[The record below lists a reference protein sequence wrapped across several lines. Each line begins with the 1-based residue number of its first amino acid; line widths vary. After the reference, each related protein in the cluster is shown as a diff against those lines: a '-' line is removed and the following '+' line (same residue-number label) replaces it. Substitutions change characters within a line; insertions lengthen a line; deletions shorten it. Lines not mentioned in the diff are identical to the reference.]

1 MILLRQTASL
11 KILGIQKDTGE
22 SVEELLQTAGQLAHL
37 HSFMLVVTKEPLRWG
52 PHLSSIVASS
62 FPSLVYFNLHVTELD
77 FPDFTGRR
85 SPVRL
90 SPKQL
95 QTISLYGY
103 SRTREEA
110 LFFDSIM
117 QFSDPSSLVEVEVA
131 GGLVSTAVFERLS
144 CLPNLRRL
152 VIGIAPDDD
161 GAAMAEILP
170 QLRNMKTL
178 EFLDI
183 NPYCDTATVVDSPV
197 SLETLLQALP
207 PTIRMTSIL
216 DLRFRPEESDSIPLR
231 EVPVSWPSSLSILQV
246 WFELN
251 EGNDILLWRDKA
263 DKSGKWHRYE
273 EDLQASEELVR
284 LAQTGVK
291 SRRSESFE
299 AD

>member
-1 MILLRQTASL
+1 
-11 KILGIQKDTGE
+11 
-22 SVEELLQTAGQLAHL
+22 
-37 HSFMLVVTKEPLRWG
+37 
-52 PHLSSIVASS
+52 
-62 FPSLVYFNLHVTELD
+62 
-77 FPDFTGRR
+77 
-85 SPVRL
+85 
-90 SPKQL
+90 
-95 QTISLYGY
+95 
-103 SRTREEA
+103 
-110 LFFDSIM
+110 M

-284 LAQTGVK
+284 
-291 SRRSESFE
+291 
-299 AD
+299 